1 MTKQGIAWI
10 ADSES
15 RGGSFCGNLLFMF
28 HEVMC
33 HSFLKRLW
41 AIDCCIP
48 FLVSISV

>member
-15 RGGSFCGNLLFMF
+15 RGGSFCGNLLFLF
-28 HEVMC
+28 QGVMC
-33 HSFLKRLW
+33 HSFLMRLW
-41 AIDCCIP
+41 AIDCCIS